1 MRKLLTIS
9 VLLLAGLGV
18 FAQDKQRE
26 DAAAFAR
33 DIAQPGVQVF
43 DVRTAAEFRTGYLP
57 NALQADYTRKDEF
70 LDRVKYLH
78 KDQPVYIY
86 CLSGGRSS
94 AAAKWMRENGFTNVV
109 ELEGGINAWKQAG
122 MTVSGAKGQQPQMGI
137 STYLQEVQTKGWV
150 LTDVGAAW
158 CPPCKQMEPVLQALL
173 RERKDVKLVK
183 VDGGNDTEV
192 MQSVNAAKLPTF
204 IIYKDG
210 EEQGRL
216 TGVVSKEELNAMMK

>member
-9 VLLLAGLGV
+9 ALLLAGLGV
-18 FAQDKQRE
+18 SAQDKQRE
-26 DAAAFAR
+26 DAATFAK

-57 NALQADYTRKDEF
+57 NALQADYTRKEEF
-70 LDRVKYLH
+70 QERVKYLH

-86 CLSGGRSS
+86 CLSGGRST
-94 AAAKWMRENGFTNVV
+94 AAAKWMRENGFTSVV
-109 ELEGGINAWKQAG
+109 ELDGGINAWKQAG
-122 MTVSGAKGQQPQMGI
+122 MSLAGAKGQQPQMAI
-137 STYLQEVQTKGWV
+137 SSYLQQVQTKGWV

-173 RERKDVKLVK
+173 NERKDVKLVK

-192 MQSVNAAKLPTF
+192 MQSINASKLPTF

-210 EEQGRL
+210 EEQGRF
-216 TGVVSKEELNAMMK
+216 TGVTSKEQLMNMLK